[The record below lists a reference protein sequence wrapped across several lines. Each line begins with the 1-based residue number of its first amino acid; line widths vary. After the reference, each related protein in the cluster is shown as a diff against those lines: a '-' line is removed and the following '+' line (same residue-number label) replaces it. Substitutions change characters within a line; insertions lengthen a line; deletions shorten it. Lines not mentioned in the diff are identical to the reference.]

1 MQWGRKETLIFPPHS
16 PIYSYGAVF
25 VALLLTV
32 FFVYMRFNFG
42 QSLLQQYY
50 TPIYLRTAASGAVK
64 KTGKYQLLYV
74 TDGKK
79 MGRLATESDVQKGT
93 TPAPEGKDI
102 PLALSPAAQAQGYR
116 FLVRGASVPYNNTPL
131 HDYLKS
137 AVYLGYDLREIYQLP
152 LWFGLVSLLTQL
164 PFSIR
169 KDIKRRK
176 QMRYGRRLKG
186 PERLSPKEFNRKV
199 QGDGI
204 GIKIDGLTELVRI
217 PVKAEAQHVQVIAD
231 TGAGKTMLI
240 MQMLRQIRGRGDS
253 AIIYDP
259 ALDYT
264 RRFYDPKHDII
275 LNPLDKR
282 CPYWGPAEELR
293 RRSEA
298 DAIAVSLFQPPQDK
312 KGEFFIEIPQQIFA
326 HLLRY
331 GPTPQQLIEW
341 MSHPKEI
348 DQRVAE
354 TEVANYLD
362 HSAPP
367 QRVGV
372 LASLSKVA
380 KSLRLLPDKDAGN
393 GEWSATE
400 WSETR
405 KGWIFI
411 TSLPAEREALRPLQ
425 SVWIDLLVLRLMNQP
440 KASQK
445 RVWFVLDELASLQR
459 LPQLHTA
466 ITENRKSNNPIIL
479 GFQGKAQLEVIY
491 GHLAE
496 VMLSQPATSIFLKTK
511 EPNAGEWV
519 SKFIGKVEIERMKE
533 THFDGTRKGRNFALD
548 RQVEP
553 VVMESEISGLPDL
566 HAFLK
571 YENYVTGFSF
581 PYLDIAGDQIA
592 FEPRDLP
599 DDKLTFEPKT
609 LKRKDVPTP
618 AIPATDLQAKP
629 DGNTETKAGQP
640 PAQPAG
646 KDLAPV
652 GAATVSPKDTP
663 SDPPT
668 GQPAEKDLAPVGAA
682 TVGPKDTPQD
692 KNKQSRQ
699 RTLDFVS
706 D

>member
-1 MQWGRKETLIFPPHS
+1 MAAMQWGRKETTIFPPHS

-25 VALLLTV
+25 FALVLTG
-32 FFVYMRFNFG
+32 FFVYLRFSFG
-42 QSLLQQYY
+42 QSALQQYY
-50 TPIYLRTAASGAVK
+50 TPIYVRAAAGGAFN
-64 KTGKYQLLYV
+64 KTDNYQLLYV
-74 TDGKK
+74 GDGTK
-79 MGRLATESDVQKGT
+79 MGRLATEDDVQKGM
-93 TPAPEGKDI
+93 TPAPGGKDI
-102 PLALSPAAQAQGYR
+102 PLALSPAAKAQGYR
-116 FLVRGASVPYNNTPL
+116 FLVRGAPLQYKDAPL
-131 HDYLKS
+131 HEYLKG
-137 AVYLGYDLREIYQLP
+137 AVYNGDEFQEIYELP
-152 LWFGLVSLLTQL
+152 LLFGLLSLLMQL
-164 PFSIR
+164 PFSVR
-169 KDIKRRK
+169 QDIKRRK

-186 PERLSPKEFNRKV
+186 PERLTPKEFNRKV
-199 QGDGI
+199 RGDGI
-204 GIKIDGLTELVRI
+204 GIKTDGLTELVRI
-217 PVKAEAQHVQVIAD
+217 PAKAEAQHMQIIAD
-231 TGAGKTMLI
+231 TGAGKTTLI
-240 MQMLRQIRGRGDS
+240 MQILRQIRGRGDS
-253 AIIYDP
+253 AIVYDP
-259 ALDYT
+259 ALEYT
-264 RRFYDPKHDII
+264 RRFYDPRHDII

-293 RRSEA
+293 RSSEA

-312 KGEFFIEIPQQIFA
+312 KGEFFVEIPQQIFA

-348 DQRVAE
+348 DNRVFG
-354 TEVANYLD
+354 TEVANFID
-362 HSAPP
+362 WSAAP

-380 KSLRLLPDKDAGN
+380 KSLRLLPHKGAGN

-425 SVWIDLLVLRLMNQP
+425 SVWIDMLVLRLMNQP

-466 ITENRKSNNPIIL
+466 ITENRKSNNPIIM

-496 VMLSQPATSIFLKTK
+496 VMLSQPATSIYLKTK

-519 SKFIGKVEIERMKE
+519 SKAIGKVEIERMKE
-533 THFDGTRKGRNFALD
+533 THFDGTRSGRNFALD

-566 HAFLK
+566 HAFMK

-581 PYLDIAGDQIA
+581 PYLDMVGDEIPFQ
-592 FEPRDLP
+592 PRDLP

-609 LKRKDVPTP
+609 LKPKD
-618 AIPATDLQAKP
+618 A
-629 DGNTETKAGQP
+629 
-640 PAQPAG
+640 
-646 KDLAPV
+646 
-652 GAATVSPKDTP
+652 AATVSPVIDLEAKPNGQTKAVAD
-663 SDPPT
+663 
-668 GQPAEKDLAPVGAA
+668 QPAHEDLAAAGAEP
-682 TVGPKDTPQD
+682 VGPKDAAEATAEAEQPIQA
-692 KNKQSRQ
+692 
-699 RTLDFVS
+699 TLDFITE
-706 D
+706 

>member
-1 MQWGRKETLIFPPHS
+1 MAAIQWGRKETIIFPPHN

-25 VALLLTV
+25 LALVLTG
-32 FFVYMRFNFG
+32 FFLYLRFSFG
-42 QSLLQQYY
+42 QLPLQQYY
-50 TPIYLRTAASGAVK
+50 TPTYVRAAAGGAVN
-64 KTGKYQLLYV
+64 KTDKYQLLYV
-74 TDGKK
+74 GGGTKAS
-79 MGRLATESDVQKGT
+79 RLATEDDVQKGT
-93 TPAPEGKDI
+93 TPAPGGKEI
-102 PLALSPAAQAQGYR
+102 PLALSPAAKAQGYR
-116 FLVRGASVPYNNTPL
+116 FLIRGAPLQYKDAPL
-131 HDYLKS
+131 HEYLRT
-137 AVYLGYDLREIYQLP
+137 AIYNGDEFRKIYELP
-152 LWFGLVSLLTQL
+152 LLFGLLSLLLQL
-164 PFSIR
+164 PFSVR

-186 PERLSPKEFNRKV
+186 PERLTPKEFNRKV
-199 QGDGI
+199 RGDGI
-204 GIKIDGLTELVRI
+204 GIKTDGLTEMLRI
-217 PVKAEAQHVQVIAD
+217 PAKAEAQHVQIIAD
-231 TGAGKTMLI
+231 TGAGKTTLI
-240 MQMLRQIRGRGDS
+240 MQMLRQIRDRGDS
-253 AIIYDP
+253 AIVYDP
-259 ALDYT
+259 ALEYT
-264 RRFYDPKHDII
+264 RRFYDPRHDII

-293 RRSEA
+293 RSSEA

-312 KGEFFIEIPQQIFA
+312 KGEFFVEIPQQIFA

-348 DQRVAE
+348 DDRVAD
-354 TEVANYLD
+354 TEVANFID
-362 HSAPP
+362 WSAAP

-380 KSLRLLPDKDAGN
+380 KSLRLLPHKDAGN

-405 KGWIFI
+405 RGWIFI

-425 SVWIDLLVLRLMNQP
+425 SVWIDMLVLRLMNQP
-440 KASQK
+440 KADQK

-466 ITENRKSNNPIIL
+466 ITENRKSNNPVIM

-496 VMLSQPATSIFLKTK
+496 VMLSQPATSIYLKTK

-519 SKFIGKVEIERMKE
+519 SKAIGKVEIERMRE
-533 THFDGTRKGRNFALD
+533 THFDGTRSGRNFALD

-566 HAFLK
+566 HAFMK

-581 PYLDIAGDQIA
+581 PYLDMVGNEVA
-592 FEPRDLP
+592 FQPRDLP

-609 LKRKDVPTP
+609 LKPKG
-618 AIPATDLQAKP
+618 AAATVAPVIDLEAKP
-629 DGNTETKAGQP
+629 DGKTVAVADQP
-640 PAQPAG
+640 DK

-652 GAATVSPKDTP
+652 GAAPVSPNDTAENIAEDEQP
-663 SDPPT
+663 IQPT
-668 GQPAEKDLAPVGAA
+668 LK
-682 TVGPKDTPQD
+682 
-692 KNKQSRQ
+692 
-699 RTLDFVS
+699 F
-706 D
+706 